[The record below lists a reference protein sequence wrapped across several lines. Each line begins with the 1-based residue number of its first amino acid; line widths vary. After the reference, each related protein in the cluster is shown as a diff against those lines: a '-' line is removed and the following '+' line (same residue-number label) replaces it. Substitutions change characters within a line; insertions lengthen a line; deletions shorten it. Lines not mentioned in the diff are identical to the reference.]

1 MLTLTE
7 NASTIVNEI
16 TSQIGLGESGGLRIS
31 ADDSAQ
37 PNFEITAAEQGEP
50 DDKVVEQAGAT
61 VYLDEAA
68 AVLLDDKIL
77 DATVDEQGRPAFA
90 VAPQG

>member
-31 ADDSAQ
+31 ADDSTQ
-37 PNFEITAAEQGEP
+37 PTFEITAAEQGEP
-50 DDKVVEQAGAT
+50 DDQVVEQAGAT

>member
-16 TSQIGLGESGGLRIS
+16 TNQIGLGEGGGLRIS
-31 ADDSAQ
+31 ADDSTR
-37 PNFEITAAEQGEP
+37 PSFELTTAEHGEP
-50 DDKVVEQAGAT
+50 GDQAVEQAGAT

-77 DATVDEQGRPAFA
+77 DATVDEEGRPAFA
-90 VAPQG
+90 VAQQG